1 MKAIK
6 YLMMGAVIAGATII
20 THAQTENGGTVLMV
34 KDTITQSEPPKH
46 VEEKNKV
53 FYFVEQ
59 MPSFPGG
66 TVQLMKWL
74 AEHLQYPAGA
84 LKTGVQGRVI
94 IRFIVERDGSITD
107 ANVVRSVDSLL
118 DKEAV
123 RVVSNM
129 PKWIPGK
136 QHGVPVRVEYHVP
149 VTFRFKTH

>member
-20 THAQTENGGTVLMV
+20 THAQTENGGTVLMA

-53 FYFVEQ
+53 FYILEQ

-74 AEHLQYPAGA
+74 AEHVQYPAGA

-94 IRFIVERDGSITD
+94 IAFVVERDGSITD
-107 ANVVRSVDSLL
+107 VNVVRSVDPSL
-118 DKEAV
+118 DKEAA
-123 RVVSNM
+123 RVVRNM

-136 QHGVPVRVEYHVP
+136 QNGAPVRVKYNVP
-149 VTFRFKTH
+149 VTFRLQ

>member
-6 YLMMGAVIAGATII
+6 YLMMGAVIASATII
-20 THAQTENGGTVLMV
+20 THAQTENGGTVLIA
-34 KDTITQSEPPKH
+34 KGTITQSEPPKR

-53 FYFVEQ
+53 FDFVEQ

-66 TVQLMKWL
+66 PAQLLKWL
-74 AEHLQYPAGA
+74 AEHVQYPAVA
-84 LKTGVQGRVI
+84 QENGVQGRVI
-94 IRFIVERDGSITD
+94 IAFVVERDGSITD
-107 ANVVRSVDSLL
+107 VNVVRSVDPLL

-136 QHGVPVRVEYHVP
+136 HDGAPVRVKYNMSL
-149 VTFRFKTH
+149 TIRLQ

>member
-20 THAQTENGGTVLMV
+20 THAQTENGGTVLMA
-34 KDTITQSEPPKH
+34 KDTITQPEPPKH
-46 VEEKNKV
+46 VEENKV
-53 FYFVEQ
+53 FDIVEQ

-66 TVQLMKWL
+66 PAQLMKWL
-74 AEHLQYPAGA
+74 AEHVQYPAVA

-94 IRFIVERDGSITD
+94 IRFIVEGDGSITD

-136 QHGVPVRVEYHVP
+136 QNGAPVRVKYNVP
-149 VTFRFKTH
+149 VTFRLQ

>member
-20 THAQTENGGTVLMV
+20 THAQTENGGTVLIA
-34 KDTITQSEPPKH
+34 KGTITQSEPPKR

-53 FYFVEQ
+53 FDIVEQ

-66 TVQLMKWL
+66 PAQLMKWL
-74 AEHLQYPAGA
+74 AEHVQYPTVAQENS
-84 LKTGVQGRVI
+84 VQGRVI
-94 IRFIVERDGSITD
+94 IAFVVERDGSITD
-107 ANVVRSVDSLL
+107 VNVVRSVDPLL

-136 QHGVPVRVEYHVP
+136 HDGAPVRVKYNMSL
-149 VTFRFKTH
+149 TIRLQ

>member
-20 THAQTENGGTVLMV
+20 THAQTENGGTVLIA
-34 KDTITQSEPPKH
+34 KGTITQSEPPKR

-53 FYFVEQ
+53 FDIVEQ

-66 TVQLMKWL
+66 PAQLMKWL
-74 AEHLQYPAGA
+74 AEHVQYPTVAQENS
-84 LKTGVQGRVI
+84 VQGRVI
-94 IRFIVERDGSITD
+94 IAFVVERDGSITD
-107 ANVVRSVDSLL
+107 VNVVRSVDPSL

-136 QHGVPVRVEYHVP
+136 QDGAPVRVKYNMSL
-149 VTFRFKTH
+149 TIRLQ

>member
-20 THAQTENGGTVLMV
+20 THAQTENGGTVLMA

-53 FYFVEQ
+53 FDIVEQ

-66 TVQLMKWL
+66 PAQLMKWL
-74 AEHLQYPAGA
+74 AEHVQYPTVAQENS
-84 LKTGVQGRVI
+84 VQGRVI
-94 IRFIVERDGSITD
+94 IAFVVERDGSITD
-107 ANVVRSVDSLL
+107 VNVVRSVDPLL

-136 QHGVPVRVEYHVP
+136 HDGAPVRVKYNMSL
-149 VTFRFKTH
+149 TIRLQ

>member
-1 MKAIK
+1 MKVIK

-20 THAQTENGGTVLMV
+20 THAQTDNGGTVLIA
-34 KDTITQSEPPKH
+34 KGTITQSEPPKR

-53 FYFVEQ
+53 FDFVEQ

-66 TVQLMKWL
+66 PAQLMKWL
-74 AEHLQYPAGA
+74 AEHVQYPAGA
-84 LKTGVQGRVI
+84 LKNGVQGRVI
-94 IRFIVERDGSITD
+94 IAFVVERDGSFTD
-107 ANVVRSVDSLL
+107 VNVVRSVDSLL

-136 QHGVPVRVEYHVP
+136 HDGAPVRVKYNMP
-149 VTFRFKTH
+149 LTFRLQ